1 MCKRLHYYVIARPVK
16 VTIAT
21 RHHVIMLHCQAI
33 GRPLIQIM
41 KLSCLVMSF
50 NSARAHGSSLSSVEY
65 FKTSCH
71 VTAGQSS
78 ETSCYLRFPPWITS
92 SQLLD
97 QINVYFQIP
106 TKRAEKL
113 KSGTASQQLH
123 TQRNTEI
130 LANISAT
137 LRRTRLYLIW

>member
-16 VTIAT
+16 VTMAT
-21 RHHVIMLHCQAI
+21 TVTMLNCQAI

-41 KLSCLVMSF
+41 KISCLVMGF

-65 FKTSCH
+65 FKSKTSCH
-71 VTAGQSS
+71 GTAGQSS
-78 ETSCYLRFPPWITS
+78 DTICYLRFPPWITS

-113 KSGTASQQLH
+113 KSGTASQQLY

>member
-1 MCKRLHYYVIARPVK
+1 
-16 VTIAT
+16 
-21 RHHVIMLHCQAI
+21 
-33 GRPLIQIM
+33 
-41 KLSCLVMSF
+41 MSF
-50 NSARAHGSSLSSVEY
+50 NSARARGSSLSSVEY

-71 VTAGQSS
+71 VAAGQSS
-78 ETSCYLRFPPWITS
+78 DTSCYLRFPPWITS

-113 KSGTASQQLH
+113 KSGTASQQLY